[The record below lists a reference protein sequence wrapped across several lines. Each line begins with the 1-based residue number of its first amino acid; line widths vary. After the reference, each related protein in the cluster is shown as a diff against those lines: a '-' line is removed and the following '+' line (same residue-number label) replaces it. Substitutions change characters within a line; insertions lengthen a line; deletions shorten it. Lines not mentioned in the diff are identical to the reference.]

1 MYEKINIYNVKAID
15 DIYKYLQ
22 MNNYSVECSEN
33 HLYVLEDELVE
44 VETILTEHAIIYEV
58 EGEELYKHFNDY
70 GNAICYGKINL
81 KNKYDWEKVIVADQP
96 TIICKTNL
104 SYIDLFSKLADG
116 LIDEFKFENS
126 IEMEE
131 LRDDFIKAFEEKT
144 GFILLDVSA
153 YRGL

>member
-1 MYEKINIYNVKAID
+1 MYEKINIYNAKAVAG
-15 DIYKYLQ
+15 IYEHLQ
-22 MNNYSVECSEN
+22 MNNYSVERFEN
-33 HLYVLEDELVE
+33 HLYVLEDELVD

-58 EGEELYKHFNDY
+58 EGEELYKHFHGY
-70 GNAICYGKINL
+70 GNAVLHGKINL

-96 TIICKTNL
+96 TILCKTNL

-131 LRDDFIKAFEEKT
+131 LRGAFIKAFEEKT
-144 GFILLDVSA
+144 GFILLDVSE
-153 YRGL
+153 YRI